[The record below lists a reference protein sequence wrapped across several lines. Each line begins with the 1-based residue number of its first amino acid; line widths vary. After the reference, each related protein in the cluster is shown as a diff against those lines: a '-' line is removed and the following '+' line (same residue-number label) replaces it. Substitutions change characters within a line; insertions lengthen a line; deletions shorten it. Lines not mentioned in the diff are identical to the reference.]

1 MATLVEQKFKGTAQY
16 FTEDLNGVAL
26 EMVLI
31 PSGSF
36 NMGAPKGELESID
49 DERPQH
55 TVVMAQFCMGKYPVT
70 QAQWRAVT
78 AMPQVDRKLEP
89 DLYQFKEDNRPVEQV
104 TWHDA
109 VEFCDRLSALTK
121 RSYRLPS
128 EAEWEYACR
137 AGTTTPFHFGETI
150 SSDYANYDV
159 GRAYGSGS
167 EGKDRK
173 ETTPVGSFNVA
184 NRFGLYDMHGNVW
197 EWCADHWHDNYEGA
211 PIDGSAWVT
220 GGNSD
225 RRVLRGG
232 SWNTYPARCRS
243 AFRNRGNPV
252 LADYPFGFRVVSSA
266 SRT

>member
-1 MATLVEQKFKGTAQY
+1 MATLVEQKSKGTAQY
-16 FTEDLNGVAL
+16 FTEDLSGTPL

-31 PSGSF
+31 PGGSF
-36 NMGAPKGELESID
+36 VMGAPEGELESTD

-55 TVVMAQFCMGKYPVT
+55 TVVMAQFFMGKYPVT
-70 QAQWRAVT
+70 QAQWKAVA
-78 AMPQVDRKLEP
+78 AMPQIDRELEP
-89 DLYQFKEDNRPVEQV
+89 DPSQFKGDNRPVELV
-104 TWHDA
+104 SWHDA
-109 VEFCDRLSALTK
+109 VEFCARLSAVTK

-137 AGTTTPFHFGETI
+137 SGTTTPFHFGETI
-150 SSDYANYDV
+150 SSDYANYAASS
-159 GRAYGSGS
+159 AYGNGS
-167 EGKDRK
+167 KGKDRH

-211 PIDGSAWVT
+211 PIDGSAWVK

-232 SWNTYPARCRS
+232 SWVNVPEHCRS
-243 AFRNRGNPV
+243 AFRDGSGPGRDLDNG
-252 LADYPFGFRVVSSA
+252 GFRVVSSA